1 MLGMKN
7 DLAACIKKPEVE
19 LIELLRDGDRHAKV
33 ANGQRDQAVNDNVL
47 VRASDE
53 MRDMGH
59 AGKSRRAADFHDLR
73 PGALFQRIAFD
84 LDEKGSR
91 FVQPR
96 VKIEYLEIAHTGRI

>member
-59 AGKSRRAADFHDLR
+59 AGKAGVRQISMICGPARSF
-73 PGALFQRIAFD
+73 
-84 LDEKGSR
+84 KGSR
-91 FVQPR
+91 LTSMR
-96 VKIEYLEIAHTGRI
+96 KGLGSSSHA